1 MPFLT
6 PETLSA
12 SEVFAQQV
20 YPTEITVFA
29 VSKDLAED
37 TLNALVLKEVKG
49 KGLLDLVMALPRALT
64 LALLQALDRNYMS
77 RQPFELLLSQEA
89 ARARSSPEYLT
100 LGLTGTLFLA
110 VPGSELSPQDSEAK
124 YCQLKQLLNNTT
136 QYSVFAISNCT
147 EYLCLP

>member
-1 MPFLT
+1 LPFLT

-89 ARARSSPEYLT
+89 
-100 LGLTGTLFLA
+100 
-110 VPGSELSPQDSEAK
+110 
-124 YCQLKQLLNNTT
+124 
-136 QYSVFAISNCT
+136 
-147 EYLCLP
+147 